1 MPLSARETAV
11 GSALVDPLDQNRGS
25 VRRTGQQSGRAWL
38 TANGSAHEGGRG
50 DSSSSPD
57 HRVGGRAESTPRTV
71 LALAVLVLTFSG
83 ASDIASHL
91 ETLVQ
96 TLLVARTY
104 DERDAYDA
112 VRSCWPDIIV
122 VDLRAPWA
130 LTLLSRLGARRAL
143 GLAHGTKRSKVG
155 GTATISPAMSREQI
169 KAVLQKCTPLATRR
183 ITGARALTRQES
195 LIASLLDRELTNR
208 QIAGELFLAEAT
220 VKNHVHSIIN
230 KLEAHD
236 RREAAAIWSAS
247 RVPTATVGASRAGS

>member
-1 MPLSARETAV
+1 VRPPLAPRWSTYSIRT
-11 GSALVDPLDQNRGS
+11 GGR
-25 VRRTGQQSGRAWL
+25 VRYTGQQSGRAWL
-38 TANGSAHEGGRG
+38 TANGSAHEHGPGGSLG
-50 DSSSSPD
+50 SPD
-57 HRVGGRAESTPRTV
+57 RPAERRADSAPRSV

-91 ETLVQ
+91 ESLVQ

-143 GLAHGTKRSKVG
+143 GLAHGTNGRNAG

-183 ITGARALTRQES
+183 ITGARALTRRES

-208 QIAGELFLAEAT
+208 QIADELFLAEAT

-247 RVPTATVGASRAGS
+247 RVPAATVGASRAGS